1 MGLGG
6 ISIWQLLIIL
16 AIIVVL
22 FGTSRLKNIGS
33 DLGSAIRGFRNSMAN
48 GEKEDDAPAA
58 PAASVHPAADANAT
72 AKPNPLDKDRDT
84 AARS

>member
-22 FGTSRLKNIGS
+22 FGTARLKNIGS

-48 GEKEDDAPAA
+48 GEKENET
-58 PAASVHPAADANAT
+58 PAADPATT
-72 AKPNPLDKDRDT
+72 AKPNPLDKDRDS

>member
-22 FGTSRLKNIGS
+22 FGTSRLRNFGS
-33 DLGSAIRGFRNSMAN
+33 DLGSAVKGFKNSMKDESAQEDAN
-48 GEKEDDAPAA
+48 TAQREEPSEDDRPA
-58 PAASVHPAADANAT
+58 
-72 AKPNPLDKDRDT
+72 
-84 AARS
+84 